1 MIHTNHI
8 TLTTTS
14 HADFFRMCL
23 LDRK

>member
-1 MIHTNHI
+1 
-8 TLTTTS
+8 LTTTS